1 MRTLIILFIYGLLA
15 VLVIPVLFFCYLVRY
30 SQPLILIGKWAI
42 WLGQKI
48 LGIRL
53 EVSGLENIDKKASY
67 VFMAN
72 HLSII
77 DGPMLFMI
85 IPQSVRVILKK
96 EVFRIPIIAQ
106 AMKQVGFIPVDR
118 KRLRGG
124 KESID
129 RASRHIKEKSCSF
142 LIFPEGTR
150 SRDGKLQPFK
160 RGGFFLAL
168 ASLAP
173 IVPVSIQGS
182 YELMPRGGFFV
193 KKGKVRASFHP
204 AVSVKGFSRES
215 LPQLIDR
222 VKNSIQSG
230 LEN

>member
-1 MRTLIILFIYGLLA
+1 MRTLILLFIYGLLA
-15 VLVIPVLFFCYLVRY
+15 ILLIPVLLFCYLVRY
-30 SQPLILIGKWAI
+30 SQPLILIGKWVI
-42 WLGQKI
+42 RLGQKI
-48 LGIRL
+48 VGIRL
-53 EVSGLENIDKKASY
+53 EISGVENIDKKASY

-77 DGPMLFMI
+77 DGPILFMI

-96 EVFRIPIIAQ
+96 EIFRIPIVAQ
-106 AMKQVGFIPVDR
+106 AMRQIGFIPVDR
-118 KRLRGG
+118 KRLKGG

-129 RASRHIKEKSCSF
+129 RASRHIKEKGFSF

-173 IVPVSIQGS
+173 IVPVSLKGS
-182 YELMPRGGFFV
+182 YELMPRGSFFV
-193 KKGKVRASFHP
+193 KKGIVRANFHR
-204 AVSVKGFSRES
+204 AVPVEGFDRSS
-215 LPQLIDR
+215 LPQLIDK
-222 VKNSIQSG
+222 VKKIIQSG
-230 LEN
+230 LED

>member
-1 MRTLIILFIYGLLA
+1 MRTFVLLVIYGFLA
-15 VLVIPVLFFCYLVRY
+15 IVLIPVLLFCYLARY

-42 WLGQKI
+42 RLGQKI

-77 DGPMLFMI
+77 DGPMLFML

-106 AMKQVGFIPVDR
+106 AMRQVGFIPVDR
-118 KRLRGG
+118 KRLKGG
-124 KESID
+124 KKSID
-129 RASRHIKEKSCSF
+129 RASRYIKEKGCSF

-150 SRDGKLQPFK
+150 SWDGKLQPFK

-173 IVPVSIQGS
+173 IVPVSIEGT
-182 YELMPRGGFFV
+182 YELMPRGSFFA
-193 KKGKVRASFHP
+193 KKGKVRANFHP
-204 AVSVKGFSRES
+204 SVPVEGFSRAS
-215 LPQLIDR
+215 LPQLIDKVR
-222 VKNSIQSG
+222 NSIQSG